1 MPSDTE
7 SLLSFRVRAAVP
19 EDGPRLIPLINSAFS
34 VETFLQGP
42 RTDEARLAAAME
54 KGTILVGEVVGE
66 DSGRRLLASIYT
78 ELRGTHGY
86 AGMLAV
92 DPQHQKSGLGWRMM
106 EAAEDHFRAHGCD
119 RVEITVLSLRPEL
132 LPIYRRF
139 GFVETGTEE
148 FHYPHPLAPG
158 LECHCIVME
167 KPLG

>member
-1 MPSDTE
+1 MPSDTK
-7 SLLSFRVRAAVP
+7 SLLSFRIRAAVP
-19 EDGPRLIPLINSAFS
+19 GDGPRLIPLINSAFS

-42 RTDEARLAAAME
+42 RTDEARLAAAMD
-54 KGTILVGEVVGE
+54 KGTILVGENSAG
-66 DSGRRLLASIYT
+66 RLLASIYT

-92 DPQHQKSGLGWRMM
+92 DPEHQKSGVGRRMM
-106 EAAEDHFRAHGCD
+106 EAAEAHFRAHGCD

-132 LPIYRRF
+132 MPIYRQF

-167 KPLG
+167 KPLR